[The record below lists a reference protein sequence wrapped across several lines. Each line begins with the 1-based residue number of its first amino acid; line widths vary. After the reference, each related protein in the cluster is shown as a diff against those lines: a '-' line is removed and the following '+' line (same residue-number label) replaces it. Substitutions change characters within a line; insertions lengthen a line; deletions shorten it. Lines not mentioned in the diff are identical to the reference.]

1 MAETKTRA
9 RPAAVTLTADAEERK
24 HRAVALG
31 ESGHGL
37 DHPLLDGGDELAG
50 DGATDDLV
58 DELEAL
64 APAAGLEVRIQEL
77 HRDDLGRCRGAWLLS
92 SGRILARVTHV
103 DGQELPSS
111 PLDVR
116 LSRLL
121 GVPWR

>member
-1 MAETKTRA
+1 M
-9 RPAAVTLTADAEERK
+9 
-24 HRAVALG
+24 
-31 ESGHGL
+31 
-37 DHPLLDGGDELAG
+37 LLDLDGVLVTPPLDGILRSITIEELVNG
-50 DGATDDLV
+50 
-58 DELEAL
+58 

-103 DGQELPSS
+103 DGQELLSS

-121 GVPWR
+121 GVPGL

>member
-1 MAETKTRA
+1 MLADVPTRI
-9 RPAAVTLTADAEERK
+9 AALTR
-24 HRAVALG
+24 
-31 ESGHGL
+31 S
-37 DHPLLDGGDELAG
+37 
-50 DGATDDLV
+50 DL
-58 DELEAL
+58 E
-64 APAAGLEVRIQEL
+64 
-77 HRDDLGRCRGAWLLS
+77 RCRGAWLLS